1 MADNT
6 SPNKAIDDLDEKYKR
21 LSRRRDS
28 LQQDK
33 TRIEAE
39 LEARKRALKNQMEAA
54 KREGYNPDNLQE
66 DIRKNEEILALK
78 LDNFEA
84 ELADA
89 ERVMK
94 PMLEEI
100 KG

>member
-1 MADNT
+1 MAD
-6 SPNKAIDDLDEKYKR
+6 KIEDLDEKYKR

-39 LEARKRALKNQMEAA
+39 LEARKRALKSQMEAA
-54 KREGYNPDNLQE
+54 KKEGYNPDNLQE